1 MTILIDN
8 YHDFLNK
15 EILSL
20 RSYLPSSKLLSF
32 SLRIKD
38 DNGKESQNILAF
50 CSLKENNLL
59 PEEVGCQILEFN
71 NCDFRADE
79 KFFDYLHTRV
89 LMWDNIG
96 NRRFD
101 YIGFS
106 VNAVWQNVKPA
117 IGAIAA
123 FNSTTLY
130 GGIFYDFLLG
140 TSGFSIQ
147 PEIGYGMA
155 IHVYTTTQEALRKTD
170 GVYVDQLINF
180 SLRFDYSFPGFSRGN
195 LEIALEPVYTIMP
208 EQKAVVQFFGFK
220 LGMSY
225 GFPD

>member
-59 PEEVGCQILEFN
+59 PEGVGCQILEFN

-101 YIGFS
+101 YIWFS
-106 VNAVWQNVKPA
+106 VNEITEDKAISIMEYIKGFEFNDEYAVYIKRIEQDRM
-117 IGAIAA
+117 
-123 FNSTTLY
+123 NSL
-130 GGIFYDFLLG
+130 
-140 TSGFSIQ
+140 
-147 PEIGYGMA
+147 
-155 IHVYTTTQEALRKTD
+155 
-170 GVYVDQLINF
+170 
-180 SLRFDYSFPGFSRGN
+180 
-195 LEIALEPVYTIMP
+195 
-208 EQKAVVQFFGFK
+208 
-220 LGMSY
+220 
-225 GFPD
+225 

>member
-1 MTILIDN
+1 MKKIFIVCLI
-8 YHDFLNK
+8 FLSVFSGAVAEQRNNPRIK
-15 EILSL
+15 VGQFFINQYAIGDIQPFATYSL
-20 RSYLPSSKLLSF
+20 GLGVYGHFYLP
-32 SLRIKD
+32 KD
-38 DNGKESQNILAF
+38 IPIV
-50 CSLKENNLL
+50 EN
-59 PEEVGCQILEFN
+59 
-71 NCDFRADE
+71 
-79 KFFDYLHTRV
+79 
-89 LMWDNIG
+89 
-96 NRRFD
+96 
-101 YIGFS
+101 IGFS
-106 VNAVWQNVKPA
+106 VNAVWQNIKPA
-117 IGAIAA
+117 IGAIAV